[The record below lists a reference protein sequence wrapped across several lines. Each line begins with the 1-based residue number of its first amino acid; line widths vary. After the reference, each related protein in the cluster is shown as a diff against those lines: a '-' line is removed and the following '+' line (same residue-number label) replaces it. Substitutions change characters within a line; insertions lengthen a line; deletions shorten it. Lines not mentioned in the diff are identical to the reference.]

1 MRNVGD
7 TTDVRVAYALP
18 GFVWNMMVDA
28 GAGMIRGI
36 AGVLELGPG
45 VVMLYSDKE
54 MQPIFEPVEENSAL
68 VDLDSSLYRLK
79 FGVDYTTPGE

>member
-1 MRNVGD
+1 
-7 TTDVRVAYALP
+7 VAYALP

-54 MQPIFEPVEENSAL
+54 MQPLFEPVEENSAL